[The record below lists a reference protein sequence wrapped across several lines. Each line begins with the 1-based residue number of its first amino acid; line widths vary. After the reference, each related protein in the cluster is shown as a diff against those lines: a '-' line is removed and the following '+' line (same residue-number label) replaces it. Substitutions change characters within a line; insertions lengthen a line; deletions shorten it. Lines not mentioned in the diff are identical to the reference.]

1 MNGEV
6 VAINTAIVSPTG
18 GSVGIGFAIP
28 SEIVQPIVSDL
39 RNKGHIDR
47 GWLGVSVQ
55 DVPGDISGVAIAS
68 VDRNGPAA
76 RAGVRIGDV
85 VTAVN
90 GEKVDTAR
98 GLIRAVAATPPGN
111 NVRLS
116 VRRQGRDMDVSVTV
130 GRRPPE
136 LAG

>member
-1 MNGEV
+1 
-6 VAINTAIVSPTG
+6 
-18 GSVGIGFAIP
+18 
-28 SEIVQPIVSDL
+28 
-39 RNKGHIDR
+39 
-47 GWLGVSVQ
+47 
-55 DVPGDISGVAIAS
+55 VAIAS

-136 LAG
+136 SAG